1 MSKKNIANFKQ
12 MYYICFDIY
21 PDHRKD
27 CHPLPIA
34 HEVREHNIFSG
45 GCGRLHYLK
54 LKIVLL

>member
-1 MSKKNIANFKQ
+1 MLMSKKNIANFKQ

-34 HEVREHNIFSG
+34 HEVREHNIF
-45 GCGRLHYLK
+45 LAAVEDY
-54 LKIVLL
+54 II